1 MLRNFVSITSKIY
14 QWDFPKEAVL
24 KRSTKGAGH
33 RTPCIQSSISK
44 ISTKMQWL
52 GILFQVLTKFISETF
67 PKQWFQSALRK
78 EQWAAP
84 FVERLVLN
92 LLSEKYQQKC
102 ND

>member
-52 GILFQVLTKFISETF
+52 GILFQVLTKFVSRLS
-67 PKQWFQSALRK
+67 QSSGFKALN
-78 EQWAAP
+78 ESSN
-84 FVERLVLN
+84 E
-92 LLSEKYQQKC
+92 
-102 ND
+102 